1 MSKVAAP
8 TSILSFSIKFV
19 WAKAF
24 PSLIMIPSLNNA
36 GSKIRYYDPTGEK
49 KEFAML
55 KNVRFFNNIYE
66 ACHDADLIIIHTDWD
81 EFKSIDFKKIIK
93 RKNTKVYDL
102 RNLYFVLLP
111 LFLERQCR

>member
-1 MSKVAAP
+1 MRGSSCL
-8 TSILSFSIKFV
+8 T
-19 WAKAF
+19 
-24 PSLIMIPSLNNA
+24 MIPFL
-36 GSKIRYYDPTGEK
+36 SKKGAKIFYYDPTGEK

-55 KNVRFFNNIYE
+55 KNVRFFNNIYQ

-102 RNLYFVLLP
+102 RNLYSS
-111 LFLERQCR
+111 EKMNKKGISYYSIGR